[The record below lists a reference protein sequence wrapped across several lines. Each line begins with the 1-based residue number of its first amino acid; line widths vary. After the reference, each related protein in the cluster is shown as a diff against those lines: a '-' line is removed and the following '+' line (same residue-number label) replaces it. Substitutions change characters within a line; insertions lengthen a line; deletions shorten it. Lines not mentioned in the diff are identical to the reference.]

1 MIERPP
7 LLRQRRELGQIIGT
21 AFGLY
26 TQNFSVLVRI
36 AAMVVPLG
44 VAMGIFQTSIKNEA
58 LALGVVA
65 GIGVCQV
72 GVNLLASAALLSAFA
87 DIEAGRPPDFA
98 RAYDAAFE
106 RFWVLLAAVLRV
118 TFHVLLFAITVVGIP
133 WAVQR
138 AVRWIFVAQAVLLD
152 GTSAKA
158 ALTYSADAVTGSW
171 WRTLG
176 IWLLISIAAALPVA
190 LVSGAFA
197 LAPVAVASTV
207 NAAIDALVL
216 PFVILALTLLYFDLQ
231 ARKES
236 HDLASAA

>member
-1 MIERPP
+1 MIERPTP
-7 LLRQRRELGQIIGT
+7 LRQRRELGQIVET
-21 AFGLY
+21 AFALY
-26 TQNFSVLVRI
+26 TRNFSVLVRI
-36 AAMVVPLG
+36 AAVVVPLG
-44 VAMGIFQTSIKNEA
+44 VAMGIFQTSITNDA
-58 LALGVVA
+58 VALGVV
-65 GIGVCQV
+65 GVIGVCQV

-118 TFHVLLFAITVVGIP
+118 TFHLLLLVLTIVGIP

-138 AVRWIFVAQAVLLD
+138 AVRWVFVAQAVVLD
-152 GTSAKA
+152 GAPAKDSLSRSAE
-158 ALTYSADAVTGSW
+158 AVAGSW

-176 IWLLISIAAALPVA
+176 IWLLVSIAAALPVA

-207 NAAIDALVL
+207 NAAVDALAL
-216 PFVILALTLLYFDLQ
+216 PFVVLALTLLYFDLQ
-231 ARKES
+231 ARKETPV
-236 HDLASAA
+236 AAGL